1 VIVRSSHAHANIASV
16 NKAAA
21 LASPGVLA
29 VLTGHDYVT
38 DGLEPIPHGAGLMG
52 RPDVP
57 VRVRGFDRITTR
69 DYPMPHD
76 KVRFVGEPVAMVVA
90 ETVDQAK
97 DAAELLYTSYEPLPA
112 VVRAADAVQPR
123 GAGGD
128 LSITRQPRAGD
139 HALGVEAH
147 RHHPVAGLEAGH
159 SRPDLDDLAGS
170 IAASRP
176 FGGCGFARLK
186 AQVVER
192 PELGPI
198 RRRAVNL
205 NRRKAVPPMEIGGIT
220 AFHAAGAA

>member
-1 VIVRSSHAHANIASV
+1 LANAVIVRSPHAHANIASV

-57 VRVRGFDRITTR
+57 VRVRGFDPITTR

-90 ETVDQAK
+90 ETVDQAE
-97 DAAELLYTSYEPLPA
+97 DAAELLDTSYEPLPA

-147 RHHPVAGLEAGH
+147 RP
-159 SRPDLDDLAGS
+159 SPS
-170 IAASRP
+170 
-176 FGGCGFARLK
+176 
-186 AQVVER
+186 
-192 PELGPI
+192 
-198 RRRAVNL
+198 RRA
-205 NRRKAVPPMEIGGIT
+205 
-220 AFHAAGAA
+220 